1 MDVLITHVYDKERFA
16 HYVRLKFRI
25 RKATALKLPNDINEG
40 CHLKLTGIPEC
51 DVLYI
56 QRPNIELGRYFA
68 ANHGKICSLKI
79 INNMT
84 VARKPTIPP
93 YCDNERKSFEQKVE
107 DMYNGSHVYS
117 VTYTELVKRESTMTK
132 QEIDKLLV
140 NPCVKSINI
149 IMK

>member
-1 MDVLITHVYDKERFA
+1 MDIIVTHVYDKERFT
-16 HYVRLKFRI
+16 HYIRLKFRI
-25 RKATALKLPNDINEG
+25 RKSAALKLPNDINEG
-40 CHLKLTGIPEC
+40 CYIKLTDIPEC
-51 DVLYI
+51 DVLYL
-56 QRPNIELGRYFA
+56 QRSNIELGRYFA
-68 ANHGKICSLKI
+68 VNRGKICSLKI

-149 IMK
+149 ILE

>member
-1 MDVLITHVYDKERFA
+1 MDILITHVYDKCRFGYYMEA
-16 HYVRLKFRI
+16 KFQMY
-25 RKATALKLPNDINEG
+25 KPTAITMANDINRG
-40 CHLKLTGIPEC
+40 YFVKLCDLPEC
-51 DVLYI
+51 DVLYL

-68 ANHGKICSLKI
+68 ANNHKICSLKI

-107 DMYNGSHVYS
+107 NMYNGSHVYS

-149 IMK
+149 IME